1 MTFFERELDHISL
14 FVPNLE
20 KATDFYTNTLGFK
33 IKDRFKSDNNEE
45 FIFITD
51 GHVTYELIEK
61 PGYENTVI
69 DHVAYVS
76 EDIKADYD
84 HFNELGLITIELSAA
99 DFLFENGMAYFF
111 IKGAGNDR
119 IEFCQKI

>member
-1 MTFFERELDHISL
+1 MTFFERELHHISL

-20 KATDFYTNTLGFK
+20 KAADFYTGTMGFK
-33 IKDRFKSDNNEE
+33 IKDRFKSDSNDE

-61 PGYENTVI
+61 PEYENTVI

-76 EDIKADYD
+76 EDIKAEYDY
-84 HFNELGLITIELSAA
+84 FNKLGLTTTQLNRA

-111 IKGAGNDR
+111 IKGAGNDK